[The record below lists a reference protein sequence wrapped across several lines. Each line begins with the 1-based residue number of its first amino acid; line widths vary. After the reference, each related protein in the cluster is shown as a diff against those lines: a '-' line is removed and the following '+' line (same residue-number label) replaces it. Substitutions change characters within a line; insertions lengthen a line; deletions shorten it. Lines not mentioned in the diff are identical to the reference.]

1 MRLASPPVLIPSP
14 LLLLMAAGGLVACSD
29 KGVTIHHEP
38 PAVTIRS
45 PADGSRFYQGESIR
59 FEALATVFGADE
71 VTDLDHSWVTGTST
85 MCSTA
90 AVNAD
95 GTAYCDWSFADVG
108 EQTVTVT
115 VIDSYLDSAKA
126 SVTVDIEANTPP
138 SITLVAPVNGDAFEP
153 GALVVFEAVVA
164 DAEDNA
170 EDLVVSVSS
179 SIDGGLTMDGTP
191 SSSGAWT
198 GAGTLTNGDHLVTVR
213 VTDSAGR
220 SDQATATVSV
230 NARPG
235 APGVVITPDPAI
247 SGLALTASIA
257 TPAVDPEG
265 DAITYRYDWYLNGTL
280 YTSGSNDTVSRGT
293 TVRGQYWE
301 VYAYANDG
309 FGYGSPGSDGI
320 TVDNSA
326 PALDSVQ
333 ITPSS
338 PDTGDDLTATGS
350 GWFDQ
355 DGDAESYVYEWYKNG
370 TLDTAETTNIYP
382 AAKTT
387 KGDEFQVHL
396 TPVDAYTDGT
406 PVSSATVTVVNGVPT
421 APVVAI
427 TPTSPDPADNLY
439 CGIVTSSTDV
449 DGDRITY
456 SYNWYQDGSLTPWTT
471 NTVSSAYTAHGEGWE
486 CVVTPNDGEEDGLP
500 GSDYVSVNDGTAPD
514 APRLDTPTAHRND
527 TEFTVTGT
535 CEADCSLAFYCSDSS
550 TSWSE
555 TGTCTSSGTLS
566 MTTEG
571 SRGST
576 NSCYATCTDAAGNTS
591 ANSNTVST
599 EVCDPWDEYEDSSG
613 YGNTGADA
621 ISEWSAI
628 SDAGT
633 STISIVGN
641 MLTGDSADW
650 YRFSA
655 TDDVAQDVLE
665 AIDYYNVSVE
675 MLEGSS
681 AYDFY
686 VYRGSYDET
695 YKSCSTGSTEYNW
708 YNYDN
713 GDGSH
718 TAPADRRSCYT
729 GSDASYNN
737 CADDSATYYIKVE
750 RKSSVSMSCQHYELE
765 ILNGVW

>member
-1 MRLASPPVLIPSP
+1 MRRPFAPWPSPSP
-14 LLLLMAAGGLVACSD
+14 LLVVLAATGLVACSD
-29 KGVTIHHEP
+29 KGVSIHHEP

-45 PADGSRFYQGESIR
+45 PADGASFFQGESIR

-95 GTAYCDWSFADVG
+95 GTAYCDWSFDEIG
-108 EQTVTVT
+108 TQTVTVT
-115 VIDSYLDSAKA
+115 VIDSYLDTAKA
-126 SVTVDIEANTPP
+126 SVSVEIEANTPP
-138 SITLVAPVNGDAFEP
+138 TITLVSPVNGDAFEP

-164 DAEDNA
+164 DAEDNS
-170 EDLVVSVSS
+170 EDLTVSVSS
-179 SIDGGLTMDGTP
+179 SIDGALTMDGTP

-213 VTDSAGR
+213 VTDTAGR

-230 NARPG
+230 NARPS
-235 APGVVITPDPAI
+235 APGVVISPDPAI
-247 SGLALTASIA
+247 SGDALTASI
-257 TPAVDPEG
+257 TSPAVDPEG
-265 DAITYRYDWYLNGTL
+265 DAVTYRYDWYLNGTL
-280 YTSGSNDTVSRGT
+280 YQSGSNDTVSRGVT
-293 TVRGQYWE
+293 IRGQFWE
-301 VYAYANDG
+301 VFAYANDG
-309 FGYGSPGSDGI
+309 FGYGSAGSDGVNI
-320 TVDNSA
+320 DNSA
-326 PALDSVQ
+326 PSLDSVQ

-338 PDTGDDLTATGS
+338 PDTSNDLTATGS

-355 DGDAESYVYEWYKNG
+355 DSDAEAYIYEWVKNG
-370 TLDTAETTNIYP
+370 TVDAAETTNVYP
-382 AAKTT
+382 AAKTE
-387 KGDEFQVHL
+387 KGDELQVRL
-396 TPVDAYTDGT
+396 TPYDAYTDGT
-406 PVSSATVTVVNGVPT
+406 TVSSATVTVINGLPT

-427 TPTSPDPADNLY
+427 TPTSPDPSDNLY
-439 CGIVTSSTDV
+439 CGMVTSSTDV
-449 DGDRITY
+449 DGDRISY
-456 SYNWYQDGSLTPWTT
+456 SYNWYQDGTLTPWTT

-486 CVVTPNDGEEDGLP
+486 CVVTPNDGEDDGP
-500 GSDYVSVNDGTAPD
+500 TGSDYVTVNDGTAPD
-514 APRLDTPTAHRND
+514 APRLDTPEAYRNEE
-527 TEFTVTGT
+527 EFTITGT
-535 CEADCSLAFYCSDSS
+535 CEADCSLNYYCSDSR

-571 SRGST
+571 SRGEA

-621 ISEWSAI
+621 IAEWGGI
-628 SDAGT
+628 SDSGST
-633 STISIVGN
+633 TISIVGN

-650 YRFSA
+650 YRLSA
-655 TDDVAQDVLE
+655 TDDIAEDVSE
-665 AIDYYNVSVE
+665 ALDYFNFSVE
-675 MLEGSS
+675 MLEGSD
-681 AYDFY
+681 AYDLY
-686 VYRGSYDET
+686 VYRGSYDDT
-695 YKSCSTGSTEYNW
+695 YRECSTGSSEYNW
-708 YNYDN
+708 FNEDS

-718 TAPADRRSCYT
+718 TPPSDRRSCYT
-729 GSDASYNN
+729 GSHASYNN
-737 CADDSATYYIKVE
+737 CADDSATFYIKVE